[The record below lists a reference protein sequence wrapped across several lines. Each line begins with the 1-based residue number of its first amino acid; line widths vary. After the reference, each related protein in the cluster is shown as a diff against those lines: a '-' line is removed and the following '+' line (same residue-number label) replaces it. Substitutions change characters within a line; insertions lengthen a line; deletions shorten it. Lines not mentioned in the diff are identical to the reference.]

1 MELKTLDEPAE
12 LSEDDLSSALL
23 KKISLSERRNN
34 SLQERIR
41 ELEKELVRVK
51 KTSLISRNNQWLYFC
66 NVCRRKT
73 NQANLRI
80 HFAEWKE
87 TTIVSVS
94 FVRIIFLQ
102 ERFHKLKVL
111 YKHFFHWFLLSSQS
125 SSNHHFEPWEA
136 QEGLPHPPSPQP
148 PAQTHAVGD
157 SHHWLLYGTNGRVSR
172 ADSDT
177 ASSIADANE
186 SKERSRWEELNTSRT
201 SLEKKPRAGLAKLW
215 GMETANTT
223 EFM

>member
-148 PAQTHAVGD
+148 PAQTHAV
-157 SHHWLLYGTNGRVSR
+157 
-172 ADSDT
+172 DSDT